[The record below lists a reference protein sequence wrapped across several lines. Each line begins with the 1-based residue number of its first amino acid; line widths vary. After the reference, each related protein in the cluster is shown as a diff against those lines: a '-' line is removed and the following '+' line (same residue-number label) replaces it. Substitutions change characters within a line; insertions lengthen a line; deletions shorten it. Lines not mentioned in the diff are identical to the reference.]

1 MLRYNLALF
10 CARPSIICKELGSDP
25 GMRLLVICGQG
36 YIYIAKFSLIDTKLK
51 RWRKE
56 VVGHTV
62 MHSSVLNLHQPKNPL
77 PAKGEEAHMVVEQ

>member
-1 MLRYNLALF
+1 MH
-10 CARPSIICKELGSDP
+10 
-25 GMRLLVICGQG
+25 
-36 YIYIAKFSLIDTKLK
+36 FSLIDTKLK